1 MRQCAETRLKNQEE
15 IRLEA
20 EKEKMRGNLLRAISH
35 DIRTPLTSVIGYLK
49 LLEEMPD
56 ISKEQQD
63 KFIHVTLDKALR
75 LEVLVN

>member
-1 MRQCAETRLKNQEE
+1 MNATLNRQLYDIQM
-15 IRLEA
+15 A
-20 EKEKMRGNLLRAISH
+20 EKKKDELVLYLAH

-75 LEVLVN
+75 LEVLVNEFF

>member
-1 MRQCAETRLKNQEE
+1 MEEKLNSVNATLNRQLYDIQM
-15 IRLEA
+15 A
-20 EKEKMRGNLLRAISH
+20 EKKKDELVLYLAH

-63 KFIHVTLDKALR
+63 KFIHVTWTKH
-75 LEVLVN
+75 